1 MTPEQEN
8 RIREIIREEMNSQM
22 AHIFQKHLQLL
33 DGRNII
39 IGTATGTKIGTETTQ
54 KVGFLGKA
62 PVARQAAISDPAGG
76 ATQDA
81 QARTAINSL
90 IDVLQAFGFIA

>member
-22 AHIFQKHLQLL
+22 AHIFQKHIQFL
-33 DGRNII
+33 DGRNIV

-54 KVGFLGKA
+54 KIGFLSKS
-62 PVARQAAISDPAGG
+62 PVSQQATISDPAGG
-76 ATQDA
+76 GTVDT